1 MDSGASNHMAG
12 AHTDLV
18 YQSYTGHKKIIAAN
32 GEKLDVISV
41 HDLNLSTAMPFKLS
55 NVFMVP

>member
-1 MDSGASNHMAG
+1 MAG